1 MTFADRV
8 LHDGYASLLRRLG
21 RKVPVCAEIPSFVR
35 VHTLRPAGFCL
46 HDTSLEAA
54 FHGYSQASV
63 RYEWP
68 DWLAYE
74 IPDAMLAGDQGFVF
88 LPDGRFFA
96 PSLYPDHE
104 RTGIYKIRRP
114 IKLLSRKL
122 DGTVFHLTGPN
133 HENRGHFM
141 LDHLPRLLV
150 ARELLREVGDYQILL
165 TGHHIRWQRE
175 QVRMLGFPEDKIV
188 ACEAGTLRV
197 ERLVHVRFG
206 SMQSSI
212 SPPYALCEL
221 RDRAGWYA
229 GIEKSI
235 PSGPAVF
242 LSRRDAPNRR
252 LLNEDKIFTVAKSLI
267 PSLVDVKLTGM
278 TLKEQVRLF
287 RDSPLFISPLGQAS
301 CNIAFSTG
309 STILNL
315 KHGTVP
321 PDPGG
326 CVGTFIASA
335 TENRGVTVYSGTELG
350 QNFDW
355 TYDESLFRRHLVRF
369 LDIEEKAGRVY
380 T

>member
-21 RKVPVCAEIPSFVR
+21 SKVAVCTEIPGFVR

-54 FHGYSQASV
+54 FHGYSQTSV

-74 IPDAMLAGDQGFVF
+74 IPDALLAGDQGFVF

-96 PSLYPDHE
+96 PSLYPNHE
-104 RTGIYKIRRP
+104 RTSIYKIRRP
-114 IKLLSRKL
+114 IKLLSREL

-150 ARELLREVGDYQILL
+150 ARELLKEVGDYQILL

-175 QVRMLGFPEDKIV
+175 QVRMLGFPDDKIV

-197 ERLVHVRFG
+197 KRLIHVRFG
-206 SMQSSI
+206 SIYSSI
-212 SPPYALCEL
+212 SPPHALCEL
-221 RDRAGWYA
+221 RDRAGQYA
-229 GIEKSI
+229 EIDNL
-235 PSGPAVF
+235 PPGPPVF

-252 LLNEDKIFTVAKSLI
+252 LLNEEDIFTAAKSLI
-267 PSLVDVKLTGM
+267 PNLIEVKLTGM
-278 TLKEQVRLF
+278 PLKEQIRLF
-287 RDSPLFISPLGQAS
+287 RRTPLFLSPLGQAS
-301 CNIAFSTG
+301 CNIAFSKG
-309 STILNL
+309 STIVNL
-315 KHGTVP
+315 KYESAPV
-321 PDPGG
+321 DPSG
-326 CVGTFIASA
+326 CLGTFIASA
-335 TENRGVTVYSGTELG
+335 TGNRGLTIYSGTAMG

-355 TYDESLFRRHLVRF
+355 SYDVSLFREHLARF
-369 LDIEEKAGRVY
+369 LEIEKHAGRVY
-380 T
+380 S